1 MTVSVTRSVPA
12 NDKAIPPPTR
22 SVSQWTSTINAEED
36 RSYKIEGIVTE
47 FPYDRQLR
55 SLFAM
60 AVVR

>member
-1 MTVSVTRSVPA
+1 MDLDDQR
-12 NDKAIPPPTR
+12 
-22 SVSQWTSTINAEED
+22 EGG
-36 RSYKIEGIVTE
+36 RSYKIEGVVTE